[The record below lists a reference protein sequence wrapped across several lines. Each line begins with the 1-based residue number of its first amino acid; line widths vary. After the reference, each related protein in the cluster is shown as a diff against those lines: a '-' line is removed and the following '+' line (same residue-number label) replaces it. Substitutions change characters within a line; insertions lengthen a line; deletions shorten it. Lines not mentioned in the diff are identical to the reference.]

1 MIGIA
6 NSVVTKDW
14 TVFQRLCMEV
24 ISDYLP
30 SIMGLVSALGKDA
43 LDDYCRHGYL
53 RQEKIDAIKTF
64 NGCCPLV
71 TESEEDSA
79 EDEDDMGEA

>member
-1 MIGIA
+1 MTGIA
-6 NSVVTKDW
+6 NSVITKDW

-30 SIMGLVSALGKDA
+30 SIMGLVSGLGEDA

-53 RQEKIDAIKTF
+53 KQEKIDAIKAF
-64 NGCCPLV
+64 KGCCPLV